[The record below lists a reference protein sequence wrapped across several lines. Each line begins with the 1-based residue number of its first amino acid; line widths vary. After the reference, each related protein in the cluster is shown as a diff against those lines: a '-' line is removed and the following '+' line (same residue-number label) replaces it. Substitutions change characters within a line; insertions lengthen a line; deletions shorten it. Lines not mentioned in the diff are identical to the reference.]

1 MAIQTTSPKKQR
13 YQVDLVALHA
23 LCEANYRRLLQ
34 LFPDYEQSNRR
45 IVAIGEGELRLEVSE
60 RGRFTTEF
68 QLRFS
73 DGCVGSLGV
82 RRMAFRAYHD
92 AAMAEV
98 IGSGGGRRVAP
109 RYDYP
114 NTAMYQRDEQFQ
126 QNQFAAELLAFC
138 LANGRDTEL
147 IFPTAPQSQS
157 ASDPSNTSPLQRAER
172 DA

>member
-1 MAIQTTSPKKQR
+1 MANQTISPRRQR
-13 YQVDLVALHA
+13 YQVDLGALHA
-23 LCEANYRRLLQ
+23 LCEANYHRLLQ

-68 QLRFS
+68 QLWFGDVS
-73 DGCVGSLGV
+73 VGGLGV

-92 AAMAEV
+92 ATMAEV
-98 IGSGGGRRVAP
+98 IGSGDRRRVAP

-126 QNQFAAELLAFC
+126 QNKFAAELLGFC
-138 LANGRDTEL
+138 LANGRDAEVVFPPQPAAESTAGVSSLNPASEDEL
-147 IFPTAPQSQS
+147 
-157 ASDPSNTSPLQRAER
+157 